1 MNSCLAMSRLLSP
14 CATSLRTSI
23 SRSVRR
29 GDGIGGRSSVALD
42 IAANSLRSLDAID
55 GEMRDWPAQTLR
67 IASATSS
74 IGISFSR

>member
-1 MNSCLAMSRLLSP
+1 MAF
-14 CATSLRTSI
+14 
-23 SRSVRR
+23 
-29 GDGIGGRSSVALD
+29 D
-42 IAANSLRSLDAID
+42 IAANSVSSFDAID